1 MKPSDIYKSELRPNT
16 RETLCRRS
24 ANELLSQLWIEAPDE
39 IDLVALAHKAGGLR
53 IQDGGLDNAEGRI
66 VAPGKSGGTI
76 RVKAGLNSGRRRFT
90 IAHEIGHYVLHSQTG
105 LDHEDSANNF
115 TIWTDGAEEAE
126 ANLFAAELLMP
137 EFLFRPR
144 SWKEVPSLSLIDK
157 LAAEFA
163 TSTLATAFQFTTHT
177 IEQVALV
184 VSVGGKIKWS
194 HRSKDFW
201 PFVATGQVHAHSA
214 AGEIFARKSGDTQKM
229 VKTPAY
235 AWLPRFASSSKDIS
249 EDSRYLEW
257 YDCVVTLLWLDEDF
271 EED

>member
-1 MKPSDIYKSELRPNT
+1 MKPSDIYKSESKPST
-16 RETLCRRS
+16 RETFCRQS
-24 ANELLSQLWIEAPDE
+24 ANELLRQLWVESPDE
-39 IDLVALAHKAGGLR
+39 IDLIALAHKAGELR
-53 IQDGGLDNAEGRI
+53 IQEGGLENAEGRI
-66 VAPGKSGGTI
+66 VAPGKTGGTI
-76 RVKAGLNSGRRRFT
+76 RVKAGLNPGRRRFT
-90 IAHEIGHYVLHSQTG
+90 IAHEIGHYILHPREG
-105 LDHEDSANNF
+105 LDHEDNAKNF

-144 SWKEVPSLSLIDK
+144 SWKEVPSLALIDN
-157 LAAEFA
+157 LAKEFS

-184 VSVGGKIKWS
+184 VSVGGKIKWAR
-194 HRSKDFW
+194 RSKDFW
-201 PFVATGQVHAHSA
+201 PFVATGALHPHSA
-214 AGEIFARKSGDTQKM
+214 AGEIISGKSGDTHKM

-235 AWLPRFASSSKDIS
+235 AWLPRFANSDKDIS

-271 EED
+271 DDD